1 MWPAIMGA
9 MEHDALSKLFFALP
23 PVQADVLRIVAG
35 DWVHVLDLD
44 SLERVS
50 AEHAAPDLIQRTGDL
65 AWRVRFR
72 KGALAEGEPPWLL
85 VPMEFQS
92 SVDLE
97 MGARVREYV
106 ERHLGALRREG
117 AWSWEGEEPLV
128 LPVVVHDGQTRWR
141 RGDGLLHGL
150 PEAAARALAPMQPG
164 RYELL
169 DASAGALED
178 WPADNRVTAW
188 VRLLRSTAAS
198 ELRAALGAGL
208 SAFPEPGDVGFREVL
223 RLWSLALL
231 RANKAWSGE
240 ELAEIEDSQGE
251 NEMASLVE
259 VNGRK
264 IQQEWFEEGRMEG
277 VAQGM
282 ERGLQRGR
290 SEERVR
296 LRRKLARE
304 LDPETAARVSK
315 LLDPGE

>member
-23 PVQADVLRIVAG
+23 LVQADVLRIVAG

-50 AEHAAPDLIQRTGDL
+50 AEHAAPDLIQRSGDL

-72 KGALAEGEPPWLL
+72 EGALAEGEPPWLL

-92 SVDLE
+92 SFDPE

-106 ERHLGALRREG
+106 GRHLGALRREG
-117 AWSWEGEEPLV
+117 AWSWEGDEPLV
-128 LPVVVHDGQTRWR
+128 LPVVVYDGQMRWR

-178 WPADNRVTAW
+178 WPRDNRVTAW
-188 VRLLRSTAAS
+188 VRLLRSNAVA
-198 ELRAALGAGL
+198 ELRAAFGDGL
-208 SAFPEPGDVGFREVL
+208 SAFPGPGDAGFREVL
-223 RLWSLALL
+223 GLWSL
-231 RANKAWSGE
+231 RC
-240 ELAEIEDSQGE
+240 
-251 NEMASLVE
+251 
-259 VNGRK
+259 
-264 IQQEWFEEGRMEG
+264 EGRTRPG
-277 VAQGM
+277 AA
-282 ERGLQRGR
+282 R
-290 SEERVR
+290 SWRSLRTVRERVR
-296 LRRKLARE
+296 WLVWLR
-304 LDPETAARVSK
+304 
-315 LLDPGE
+315 

>member
-1 MWPAIMGA
+1 MGA

-188 VRLLRSTAAS
+188 VRLLRSNAVA
-198 ELRAALGAGL
+198 ELRAALGEGPVGVSRNLATRG
-208 SAFPEPGDVGFREVL
+208 SARCCACGHWRCKGPTRPG
-223 RLWSLALL
+223 
-231 RANKAWSGE
+231 
-240 ELAEIEDSQGE
+240 
-251 NEMASLVE
+251 
-259 VNGRK
+259 
-264 IQQEWFEEGRMEG
+264 
-277 VAQGM
+277 
-282 ERGLQRGR
+282 
-290 SEERVR
+290 
-296 LRRKLARE
+296 
-304 LDPETAARVSK
+304 AARSWRSLRIVK
-315 LLDPGE
+315 ERMRWPVWLR